1 MGVNN
6 RQRRAEKQRKAERER
21 RRRQQARGD
30 REQPQEDFAA
40 AYEMVD
46 RQVRWTLRVLST
58 PKQSEKQLLAQAG
71 MLMRAVSRQP
81 GALLDMVLADRLTH
95 VVDHVRS
102 HGWDADD
109 LEQLVARNAGRQHLG
124 VLRAALTGELPIR
137 LESARQLASAL
148 AVALQLGRAPLLSGS
163 LGASRPAHR
172 TDDHPKLAQ
181 VRALLAKAESTEF
194 EAEAE
199 ALTAKAQELVAR
211 YSLDRLLAQGS
222 GPTTSGD
229 DLAVRRIWIDPP
241 YVGAKLTLVH
251 QVSLAN
257 RCRAAAAA
265 SLGYSVVVGAPTDL
279 AAVEM
284 LVTSLLVQADVAM
297 LHQGSRVGR
306 AGRSRTRA
314 FRQSFLTAFAVRIG
328 ERLEQ
333 VAKEAVAA
341 EDTGGLL
348 PVLRDHESRVGDA
361 FDAVI
366 PHTTGRSTSVTD
378 GEGWA
383 AGHAAAD
390 LAQLDVNDKLQ
401 SPL

>member
-6 RQRRAEKQRKAERER
+6 E
-21 RRRQQARGD
+21 
-30 REQPQEDFAA
+30 

-46 RQVRWTLRVLST
+46 HEVMWILRVLAT
-58 PKQSEKQLLAQAG
+58 YKHTEGHLLARADS
-71 MLMRAVSRQP
+71 LLRAVSTHPRA
-81 GALLDMVLADRLTH
+81 ALGVVLADRLTH
-95 VVDHVRS
+95 LADHLRS
-102 HGWDADD
+102 HGWDAGD
-109 LEQLVARNAGRQHLG
+109 LEQLVARNAGPQHLG
-124 VLRAALTGELPIR
+124 VLRSVLRRELPIR
-137 LESARQLASAL
+137 LDSVERLASAL

-163 LGASRPAHR
+163 LGASRPADR
-172 TDDHPKLAQ
+172 SDDHPKLAQ

-199 ALTAKAQELVAR
+199 ALTAKAQELIAR
-211 YSLDRLLAQGS
+211 YSLDRLLAQQS
-222 GPTTSGD
+222 GTTTSGD
-229 DLAVRRIWIDPP
+229 DLTVRRIWIDPP

-297 LHQGSRVGR
+297 LRQGSRVDR

-333 VAKEAVAA
+333 VAQDAVAA
-341 EDTGGLL
+341 EDTSVLL
-348 PVLRDHESRVGDA
+348 PALRDHQSKVDDA
-361 FDAVI
+361 FDAVV
-366 PHTTGRSTSVTD
+366 PHTMGRSTSVTD

-390 LAQLDVNDKLQ
+390 LAQLDVNDQLRAR
-401 SPL
+401 SAR